1 MKSVIVVAEDVK
13 LYDVSPDK
21 LTTDCHTVI
30 RKDGVVD
37 IVRAAKMVDI
47 FDVYHDLGIRLQK
60 IEVSGGRRNPKLQ
73 SPEP

>member
-1 MKSVIVVAEDVK
+1 MKILHENVTLCDIDPS
-13 LYDVSPDK
+13 K
-21 LTTDCHTVI
+21 LTSDCHTVI

-47 FDVYHDLGIRLQK
+47 FDVYHDLGVRLQR